1 MKKVILFIALSILAG
16 CSFYSINSEEVTEN
30 YYPPKNSVDSVVY
43 LEEVKDP
50 HEVIGF
56 VTVNTERRQKMQ
68 DVLEKMKREAAV
80 LGGDAITNIT
90 RKTSKGG
97 EKMKLAKL
105 KKFFEDGS
113 IRATFTAT
121 VISLHEPAVTV
132 NDTTTGKGSAGSPT
146 KDKK

>member
-1 MKKVILFIALSILAG
+1 MKKIIVGFALLILTSG
-16 CSFYSINSEEVTEN
+16 CSFYNINSEEITEN
-30 YYPPKNSVDSVVY
+30 YYPPKKSPESVVF
-43 LEEVKDP
+43 LDEVKEP

-90 RKTSKGG
+90 RKTSSGN

-105 KKFFEDGS
+105 MKYFENGALRS
-113 IRATFTAT
+113 TFTGT
-121 VISLHEPAVTV
+121 VVALGKPAVV
-132 NDTTTGKGSAGSPT
+132 L
-146 KDKK
+146 DKKTEQAK